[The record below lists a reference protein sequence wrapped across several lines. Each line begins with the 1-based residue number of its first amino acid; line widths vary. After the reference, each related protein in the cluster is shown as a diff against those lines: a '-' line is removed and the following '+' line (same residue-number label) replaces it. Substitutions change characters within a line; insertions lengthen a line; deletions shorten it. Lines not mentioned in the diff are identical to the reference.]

1 MSVIIIEDWMI
12 EREKLK
18 GLDLL
23 AFALIHSCTQK
34 GNGCWY
40 GGYDKL
46 AQRIGATQRGAVNC
60 VKSLE
65 ESGFILKFDAI
76 IEGKTRKAFK
86 SLKYTEQS
94 SENGVQTE
102 RSSDEQNSEENV
114 QIASLFSELSSDDS
128 NNKNNNKKIYSDDV
142 ERLYAIY
149 PASCPKRGMSTN
161 KSWKEKEK
169 LKRLLKEYPLTV
181 IEQKLK
187 AYVEEN
193 YGKHYMLNFSTFL
206 NRIADMPSTV
216 TTSINPPQITPT
228 KKSTPVSGFK
238 ISSGGLLDGIEY

>member
-23 AFALIHSCTQK
+23 AFALTHSCTQK

-46 AQRIGATQRGAVNC
+46 AQRIGATQRGAVKC

-94 SENGVQTE
+94 SENAVQTE

-114 QIASLFSELSSDDS
+114 QIASLFPERSSDD
-128 NNKNNNKKIYSDDV
+128 NNKNNNKKIYSEDV

-149 PASCPKRGMSTN
+149 PASCPKRGTSTG
-161 KSWKEKEK
+161 KCWRDKDK
-169 LKRLLKEYPLTV
+169 LNRLLKVYPFNV
-181 IEQKLK
+181 IEQKLN

-193 YGKHYMLNFSTFL
+193 LGKHYMLNFSTFL
-206 NRIADMPSTV
+206 SRIDDMPSTATPSTNQTQV
-216 TTSINPPQITPT
+216 TPA

-238 ISSGGLLDGIEY
+238 IASGGLLDGIEY

>member
-46 AQRIGATQRGAVNC
+46 AQRIGATQRGAVKC

-65 ESGFILKFDAI
+65 ESGFILKFNAI
-76 IEGKTRKAFK
+76 IDGKTRKAFK
-86 SLKYTEQS
+86 SIKYTEQS

-102 RSSDEQNSEENV
+102 QNSDEQSSVKNAPN
-114 QIASLFSELSSDDS
+114 ASLFPEQSSDD
-128 NNKNNNKKIYSDDV
+128 NNKNNNKKTYSEDV

-149 PASCPKRGMSTN
+149 PASCPKRGTSTS
-161 KSWKEKEK
+161 KSWRDKDR
-169 LKRLLKEYPLTV
+169 LSRLLKEYPYNV
-181 IEQKLK
+181 IEIKIK
-187 AYVEEN
+187 SYVEEN

-206 NRIADMPSTV
+206 NRIDDMPSTV
-216 TTSINPPQITPT
+216 TPSANQPQITPP